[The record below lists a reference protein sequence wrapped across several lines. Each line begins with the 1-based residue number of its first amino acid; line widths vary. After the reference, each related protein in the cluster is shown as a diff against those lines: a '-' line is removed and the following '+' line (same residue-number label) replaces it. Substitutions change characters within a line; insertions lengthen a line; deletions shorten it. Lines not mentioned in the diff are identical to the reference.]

1 MTSNTTSVAST
12 KGSGVRAPMTR
23 VQIVEGSIGPFDE
36 YCDGYGN
43 PGASGNG
50 YVSVLKLSTGSVI
63 KSMDDVLEGI
73 VSYDRAEKNDAY
85 AGQINMITAS
95 SFSGLNGN
103 VWGYDLARHDGLTNG
118 SIEPLTTR
126 RRHDGVEI
134 PIYPVWPLL
143 EAGEKLFGTE
153 QERRYPLL
161 PGSHVICAT
170 KDVTVSGPATVWS
183 AIALSFAEDRERD
196 SSLFIEDVGSQVEG
210 STDLERDDSLAKRMA
225 SIVDSVMLCGEDQD
239 VKYAE
244 IFVGFKSEVIPQG
257 TVGCALTCAPYL
269 VLAKNAVPASPGRLL
284 EMSLSEWEREFWTER
299 TSIGGR

>member
-1 MTSNTTSVAST
+1 MSM
-12 KGSGVRAPMTR
+12 RAPMTR
-23 VQIVEGSIGPFDE
+23 GQIVEGSVGPFDE

-50 YVSVLKLSTGSVI
+50 YVSVLKLSTGSVL
-63 KSMDDVLEGI
+63 KGMDDVLEGI

-103 VWGYDLARHDGLTNG
+103 VWGYDLARHDGLANG
-118 SIEPLTTR
+118 SIAHLFMR

-134 PIYPVWPLL
+134 PIFPVWPLL
-143 EAGEKLFGTE
+143 EAGEKLFGTAT
-153 QERRYPLL
+153 QRRYPLL

-183 AIALSFAEDRERD
+183 AIALSIAEDREND

-210 STDLERDDSLAKRMA
+210 ANDEERTATLSVRMQ
-225 SIVDSVMLCGEDQD
+225 SIVDSVMMCGEDQG
-239 VKYAE
+239 VKYSR
-244 IFVGFKSEVIPQG
+244 IFVGFKSEVIAAG
-257 TVGCALTCAPYL
+257 AVGCALTCAPYL
-269 VLAKNAVPASPGRLL
+269 VLAKKAVPSSPRRLL
-284 EMSLSEWEREFWTER
+284 EMTLSEWEREFWTER
-299 TSIGGR
+299 PMVGDR